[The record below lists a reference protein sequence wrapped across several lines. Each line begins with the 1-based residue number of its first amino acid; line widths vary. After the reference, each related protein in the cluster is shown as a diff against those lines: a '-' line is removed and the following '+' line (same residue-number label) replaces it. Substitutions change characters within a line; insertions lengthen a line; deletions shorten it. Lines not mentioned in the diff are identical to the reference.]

1 MIEFSQVGGMNVGNR
16 EVERSIETYWHRMC
30 FSRLKKL
37 GLVDTY

>member
-1 MIEFSQVGGMNVGNR
+1 MWGIEKR
-16 EVERSIETYWHRMC
+16 RVEEESIETYWHRMC